1 MCMLTGVLMLAVF
14 MGMGEPLLNLPS
26 VLKSV
31 AWLNQDLGIGARHM
45 TISTVGVPNAIAKL
59 AQQQLQV
66 TLAVSLHAP
75 DQTLRQKLVPR

>member
-1 MCMLTGVLMLAVF
+1 
-14 MGMGEPLLNLPS
+14 MGMGEPLLNLPN

-31 AWLNQDLGIGARHM
+31 DWLNQDLGIGARHM

-59 AQQQLQV
+59 AQHQMQV

-75 DQTLRQKLVPR
+75 DQQLRQKLVPR